1 MVGRA
6 TAGCYGHVL
15 GKSLAIG
22 YVKPEHAAIGTAL
35 EIEILGERKQAT
47 VVVESPYDPA
57 NNDLRA

>member
-1 MVGRA
+1 
-6 TAGCYGHVL
+6 VL

-22 YVKPEHAAIGTAL
+22 YVKPEHAAIGTVL